1 MNLMFN
7 TERKDDK
14 MTIIL
19 FDGTTI
25 SCRQI
30 EIGFDGA
37 SLIVDGYRMVEMNTI
52 LKIVSTERSKLG
64 AL

>member
-1 MNLMFN
+1 
-7 TERKDDK
+7 